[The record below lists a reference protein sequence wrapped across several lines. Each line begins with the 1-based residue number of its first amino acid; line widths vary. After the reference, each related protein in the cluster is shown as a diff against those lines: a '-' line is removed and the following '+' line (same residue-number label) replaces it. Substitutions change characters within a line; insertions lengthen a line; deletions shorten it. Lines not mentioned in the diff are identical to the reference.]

1 MKAPHQP
8 EQIRRLA
15 DICHI
20 VFDADVFEKCRERR
34 FVDARITFSMLL
46 HEQGLGCSEVGRIL
60 RRNHATI
67 LHYFTRGEE
76 LLEVDEK
83 FRKRFVMAREEYAG
97 EDPVYYYTAPDLR
110 KKFME
115 LRNDYEYL
123 QRRIKEM
130 KDDAK
135 SDKRFE
141 EIFNVIRYR
150 TKRGKE
156 EEALIRINRLYNGL

>member
-1 MKAPHQP
+1 MNVAHHP
-8 EQIRRLA
+8 EEIRRLA
-15 DICHI
+15 DICLI
-20 VFDADVFEKCRERR
+20 TFDADVFDRCRERK

-46 HEQGLGCSEVGRIL
+46 NEQGLGCSDIGRIL

-76 LLEVDEK
+76 LLEVDKK
-83 FRKRFVMAREEYAG
+83 FRKKFVMAREEYSG
-97 EDPVYYYTAPDLR
+97 RDPVYYYSAPDLR

-115 LRNDYEYL
+115 LRTEYEYL
-123 QRRIKEM
+123 QRRIEEM
-130 KDDAK
+130 REEAK
-135 SDKRFE
+135 GDKRLQ